1 MAKSQLRAMG
11 PTKIGEG
18 KRYISQRD
26 KQLGVSLHAYIYK
39 YICIYGLSGVRITL
53 STSVCLLQKG
63 IKPKRINK
71 S

>member
-39 YICIYGLSGVRITL
+39 YLYIWLIR
-53 STSVCLLQKG
+53 STYNIIHECVLTS
-63 IKPKRINK
+63 KRH
-71 S
+71 